1 MCCASACM
9 RVRHPVPECT
19 PDDGPVHWRV
29 AVQVAS
35 GPGCER
41 RRSGVQTDVP
51 PTPLEPTRRRL
62 QVDKPKFK
70 FRAFF

>member
-35 GPGCER
+35 GRGCAR
-41 RRSGVQTDVP
+41 RSSGVQTDVP
-51 PTPLEPTRRRL
+51 SHSLGTDEKTAPSRQTE
-62 QVDKPKFK
+62 V
-70 FRAFF
+70 